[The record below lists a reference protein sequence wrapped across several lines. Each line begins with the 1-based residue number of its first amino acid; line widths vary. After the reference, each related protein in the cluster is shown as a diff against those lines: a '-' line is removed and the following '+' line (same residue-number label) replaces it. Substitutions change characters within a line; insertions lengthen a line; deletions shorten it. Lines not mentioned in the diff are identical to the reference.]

1 MQRNPKVKNNLKEFL
16 FVFCLVFFLNNNT
29 TQAQTI
35 LPGYDELTVE
45 MSVPK
50 MGMVEIPVAIRD
62 NDAYLPVQELFNILQ
77 LKNVKINTG
86 VLGFIIH
93 PDSTYHI
100 NYKENEIIYRDKF
113 FPLPDS
119 DFIETSTG
127 NYLRSDY
134 FGKIFGLNTNFS
146 FRSLSVNLETKKELP
161 FIKEIK
167 RKEMRENLQRVKGVV
182 NPDTIMPRSYPFFKP
197 GFLDWGITST
207 QQTNFKN
214 DNRLSL
220 GLGTMFLGG
229 ETNLMLNYSTR
240 VPFNS
245 RNQFYQWRYVNNFSR
260 LFKQISVGRI
270 NTRATSSVYGPING
284 VRVSNSP
291 FQNRRSFGTYTL
303 SDQTEPRWT
312 VELYVNNVLIDFT
325 QADASGFYTFEVPLM
340 YGSTNVDLRFYGPY
354 GQERTEER
362 MINVPYNFVPK
373 NEFEYSLSAGI
384 VENKDN
390 NHFSRLD
397 MNYGLNNSIT
407 VGGGVEYLSEV
418 SSGEVMPFITASARV
433 AQGLLFT
440 GEYMYGVKG
449 ETLLSYRTPRNLQ
462 IDLNYIKYDEQQTAI
477 NFNYLEERKISL
489 STPIRT
495 NNFYMFGRLSL
506 NQLVMPSTKFT
517 TAQLLLSG
525 AVMGISTNLTTYGVY
540 NSRVKAPTIYSMLS
554 QTYRL
559 PQRFLL
565 SPRVQYDFSQSR
577 FNSLS
582 IELERPVFKDGFMNL
597 GYEYNFQ
604 REEHIVEV
612 GLRYTFDMAQ
622 TSLTSRFGNRNSS
635 FVESARGSILLDDN
649 TGYIMTRNRTSLS
662 RAAITLVPF
671 LDLNWNGIKDPME
684 PGVPGLELG
693 NRRGNVSYN
702 KDRTILRITEL
713 QPYTDILLDL
723 DPTSLDNIAWKI
735 PNPKIGVHTT
745 PNHFQDI
752 YVPIQVLGE
761 VGGMVYL
768 KDSKGTRGQGRIR
781 ILILNNDNTVAAEF
795 LSEGDGY
802 FTYLGLAPGQ
812 YRAVIDP
819 EQLEKLNFRASPN
832 EIPFNIEIDK
842 YGDIVDILEFLIEP
856 KEDSNSNA
864 KSGDIVKGNMKETE
878 EIKAPEKPD
887 TFFIDLG
894 ERGFYAFSDTDE
906 NIKLIQDALN
916 RLGYKS
922 GKPDGIFGVK
932 TLQAVKTFQRD
943 SKIRL
948 DGIFGPE
955 TLNALQNILEK
966 E

>member
-1 MQRNPKVKNNLKEFL
+1 MYRSPKVKMNLRDLLLFL
-16 FVFCLVFFLNNNT
+16 VPVLLLQGNA
-29 TQAQTI
+29 TQGQTN
-35 LPGYDELTVE
+35 LPGYDELNVE
-45 MSVPK
+45 MTVPN
-50 MGMVEIPVAIRD
+50 MGIVEIPVAIRD
-62 NDAYLPVQELFNILQ
+62 NDAFLPVRGLFDILQ
-77 LKNVKINTG
+77 LKNVEITTG
-86 VLGFIIH
+86 IIGFIVH

-100 NYKENEIIYRDKF
+100 NYKENEILYRDKSYK
-113 FPLPDS
+113 LSKADY
-119 DFIETSTG
+119 IESTTG
-127 NYLRSDY
+127 NYIRADL

-161 FIKEIK
+161 FIKEMK
-167 RKEMRENLQRVKGVV
+167 RKEMRENLQRVKGGV
-182 NPDTIMPRSYPFFKP
+182 NPDTIMPRSYPFIKP

-214 DNRLSL
+214 DNRFSL
-220 GLGTMFLGG
+220 GLGTMFIGG

-245 RNQFYQWRYVNNFSR
+245 RNQFYQWRYVNNFNH

-284 VRVSNSP
+284 VQVSNSP

-303 SDQTEPRWT
+303 SDNTEPRWT
-312 VELYVNNVLIDFT
+312 VELYVNNVLVDFT

-354 GQERTEER
+354 GEERTEER

-373 NEFEYSLSAGI
+373 NEFEYTLSAGI

-390 NHFSRLD
+390 DRFSRLD
-397 MNYGLNNSIT
+397 MNYGLSNAIT
-407 VGGGVEYLSEV
+407 VGGGLEYLSEV
-418 SSGEVMPFITASARV
+418 TSGEFMPFVNSSVRV

-462 IDLNYIKYDEQQTAI
+462 IDLNYIKYDKGQTAI
-477 NFNYLEERKISL
+477 NLNYLEERKISL

-525 AVMGISTNLTTYGVY
+525 AIMGISTNLTTYGVY
-540 NSRVKAPTIYSMLS
+540 NSRVKEPTIYSMLS

-565 SPRVQYDFSQSR
+565 SPRVQYDFSRKR
-577 FNSLS
+577 FNNLNM
-582 IELERPVFKDGFMNL
+582 ELERPVFENGFMNL
-597 GYEYNFQ
+597 GYEFNFL

-612 GLRYTFDMAQ
+612 GVRYTFNMAQ

-649 TGYIMTRNRTSLS
+649 TGYVMTRNRTSLS
-662 RAAITLVPF
+662 RAAVTIMPF

-684 PGVPGLELG
+684 PGISGLKLR

-702 KDRTILRITEL
+702 QDRTILRITEL
-713 QPYTDILLDL
+713 QPYTDLVLDL

-745 PNHFQDI
+745 PNHFQEI
-752 YVPIQVLGE
+752 FVPIRALGE
-761 VGGMVYL
+761 AGGMVYL
-768 KDSKGTRGQGRIR
+768 KDSKGTRGQGRITVQ
-781 ILILNNDNTVAAEF
+781 ILNQDDSVVTEF

-802 FTYLGLAPGQ
+802 FTYLGLAPGH

-819 EQLEKLNFRASPN
+819 KQLKKLNFKASPN
-832 EIPFNIEIDK
+832 EIPFNIEISK
-842 YGDIVDILEFLIEP
+842 YGDIVDTLEFIIEP
-856 KEDSNSNA
+856 KEDSNSSA
-864 KSGDIVKGNMKETE
+864 KTGVSVKGNMRETE
-878 EIKAPEKPD
+878 EVQAPAKPGI
-887 TFFIDLG
+887 FFIDLG

-906 NIKLIQDALN
+906 NIKLIQKALKE
-916 RLGYKS
+916 LGYKS
-922 GKPDGIFGVK
+922 GKTDGIYGSM
-932 TLQAVKTFQRD
+932 TLEAVRNFQSD

-955 TLNALQNILEK
+955 TLDALQTTLEK